1 MGKRLM
7 AGLTALLLVI
17 LLVILLDVALQ
28 WWAWFYH
35 AKRLDLL
42 ELEVVAFL
50 TGQK

>member
-7 AGLTALLLVI
+7 AGLTAL

>member
-1 MGKRLM
+1 MCKRLISG
-7 AGLTALLLVI
+7 ALALLF
-17 LLVILLDVALQ
+17 VILLDVALQ

-42 ELEVVAFL
+42 ELEVVAFF